1 MPGLSRPRREPD
13 GQNRV
18 LGVTPP
24 PRVLLVIPGQW
35 PRALLRAEL
44 RERGY
49 DALGAR
55 NLGEAMRYPAAAP
68 ERASVRL
75 VVIDQDA
82 LAGVDEGLVTS
93 VLERHAGPVVV
104 LLARGGTIPSAG
116 PWQRVIRRPVS
127 IAGIVHAVLELLPLP
142 AEQRHPVD

>member
-1 MPGLSRPRREPD
+1 MS
-13 GQNRV
+13 
-18 LGVTPP
+18 PP
-24 PRVLLVIPGQW
+24 PRLLLVIPAQW

-44 RERGY
+44 REHGY

-55 NLGEAMRYPAAAP
+55 NLGEAMLYPAAAP
-68 ERASVRL
+68 ERGPVRL

-82 LAGVDEGLVTS
+82 LAGVDKGLVTR
-93 VLERHAGPVVV
+93 VLERHGGPVAA
-104 LLARGGTIPSAG
+104 LLSRGGTIPSAG